1 MSIYRLIPLAVVAFA
16 AACNTYDPKLGYEPF
31 QCGDTEPRCPLGYTC
46 VSYEGGASICQ
57 ETGVEVPD
65 AGLPDDGELTCNDD
79 RDVEPNDTLAQAFDS
94 GIPDLRA
101 DFKVVGLAIC
111 PSGDIDLYKFEV
123 ASLTNVTVEI
133 EFQPSRGELSLDV
146 LNMSGTSIATGQVVE
161 ADPNVRQAQIA
172 NLAAG
177 TYFVQVKSATGEQN
191 NYDRVEIKTSL

>member
-1 MSIYRLIPLAVVAFA
+1 MSIFRLVPLAAVALA

-46 VSYEGGASICQ
+46 VSYEGGAAICQ
-57 ETGVEVPD
+57 QTGVDVPD
-65 AGLPDDGELTCNDD
+65 AGGGDDGEFTCNDD

-101 DFKVVGLAIC
+101 NFKLVGLAIC
-111 PSGDIDLYKFEV
+111 PSGDLDLYKFEV
-123 ASLTNVTVEI
+123 ANLTNVTVEL
-133 EFQPSRGELSLDV
+133 EFQPSRGELQLDV
-146 LNMSGTSIATGQVVE
+146 LNMSGTSIATGEVVE

-177 TYFVQVKSATGEQN
+177 TYYAQVKSADGVQN
-191 NYDRVEIKTSL
+191 NYDRIEIKTGL